1 MQGVVFLGD
10 RELEIQNFVDPSPG
24 PEEVVLEIRAS
35 GMCGSDLKFYRPR
48 GGAAALGLI
57 GDGKPVIAG
66 HEPCGVVAEVGSRV
80 NSEAAQ
86 VGCRVMVHHY
96 LGCGECTHCVSG
108 WSQLCLHGVT
118 VYGATGHGS
127 HAQFMKVA
135 ASTLVP
141 LPNELSFATGAAISC
156 GTGTA
161 FGALRR
167 IGLSSD
173 DTIAIFGQGPV
184 GLSATQLA
192 SAMNARVIALDISP
206 ERLVRAKEFGAEEV
220 LDPSQDDAV
229 QAIRD
234 LTRGEGAEMALD
246 CSSAPAARLASV
258 QCVKTWGKACF
269 VGEGG
274 EVTLDVSRD
283 MLRRQVTIVG
293 SWTFSLQ
300 GQADCAQF
308 IIDHKLDVDHLFTH
322 RFRLEEAADAYR
334 LFDTQTTGKGV
345 FEL

>member
-1 MQGVVFLGD
+1 
-10 RELEIQNFVDPSPG
+10 
-24 PEEVVLEIRAS
+24 
-35 GMCGSDLKFYRPR
+35 
-48 GGAAALGLI
+48 
-57 GDGKPVIAG
+57 
-66 HEPCGVVAEVGSRV
+66 
-80 NSEAAQ
+80 
-86 VGCRVMVHHY
+86 MVHHY
-96 LGCGECTHCVSG
+96 LGCGDCTHCLSG
-108 WSQLCLHGVT
+108 WPQLCLHGVT
-118 VYGATGHGS
+118 VYGVTGHGS
-127 HAQFMKVA
+127 HAQYMKVA
-135 ASTLVP
+135 ASTLVS
-141 LPNELSFATGAAISC
+141 LPEELSFFTGAAIAC

-167 IGLSSD
+167 INLSSD

-184 GLSATQLA
+184 GLSATQIA
-192 SAMNARVIALDISP
+192 AAMNARVIALDISP
-206 ERLVRAKEFGAEEV
+206 ERLARAEEFGAEEI

-234 LTRGEGAEMALD
+234 LTRGEGADLALD

-283 MLRRQVTIVG
+283 MLRRQVTVVG

-300 GQADCAQF
+300 GQADCTEF
-308 IIDHKLDVDHLFTH
+308 IIDHKLDVDHLVTH

-334 LFDTQTTGKGV
+334 LFDTRTTGKGV